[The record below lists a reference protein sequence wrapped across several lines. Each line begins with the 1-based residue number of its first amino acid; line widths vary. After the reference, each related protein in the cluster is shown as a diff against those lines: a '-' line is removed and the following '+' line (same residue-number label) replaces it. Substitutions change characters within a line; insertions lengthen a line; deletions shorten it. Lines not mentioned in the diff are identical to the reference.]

1 MCIRDR
7 RQGLKKADSIL
18 LEPYY
23 EFRMELPSENVG
35 RAMTDIQN
43 MSGKFGTPMI
53 EEETTVLTGSAPVS
67 LMRGYQKEFT
77 AYTGGRGRMAVS
89 LKGYDICHNQ
99 EEVLAASTY
108 DSEADLANPT
118 GSVFCAHGAG
128 FVVDWDE
135 VEEYMH
141 MEHTLESGNDE
152 VLTYMKKGVTSQE
165 MIEAAQKVKQAK
177 IRLSVTAISGL
188 GGRRLWKEHAKDTG
202 LVLSQMKPDYIG
214 LLTLMIEE
222 DLPLADKIRSGEF
235 ELLNPYD
242 ILIETKEMLKYMDCP
257 DCIFRSN
264 HASNY
269 VNLRG
274 TLNQDKEAMIN
285 LLDEAIKG
293 NVHLK
298 SEWMRGL

>member
-1 MCIRDR
+1 MR
-7 RQGLKKADSIL
+7 
-18 LEPYY
+18 Y
-23 EFRMELPSENVG
+23 EGMIYRPPSEAYSLIVQVTIG
-35 RAMTDIQN
+35 CSQN
-43 MSGKFGTPMI
+43 RCIFCSMF
-53 EEETTVLTGSAPVS
+53 
-67 LMRGYQKEFT
+67 KEKRF
-77 AYTGGRGRMAVS
+77 RIRKV
-89 LKGYDICHNQ
+89 
-99 EEVLAASTY
+99 EEVLEDLQDARNKYRYVEKIFLADGDALICKMT
-108 DSEADLANPT
+108 DLEAILHFIKDQFSECKQVTLYGSPRSILMKQQEDLDKLREL
-118 GSVFCAHGAG
+118 GISMI
-128 FVVDWDE
+128 
-135 VEEYMH
+135 YMG
-141 MEHTLESGNDE
+141 LESGNDE

-235 ELLNPYD
+235 EMLNPYD

-269 VNLRG
+269 VNLGG

-298 SEWMRGL
+298 SEWMRGF

>member
-1 MCIRDR
+1 MR
-7 RQGLKKADSIL
+7 
-18 LEPYY
+18 Y
-23 EFRMELPSENVG
+23 EGMIYRPPSEAYSLIVQVTIG
-35 RAMTDIQN
+35 CSQN
-43 MSGKFGTPMI
+43 RCIFCSMF
-53 EEETTVLTGSAPVS
+53 
-67 LMRGYQKEFT
+67 KEKRF
-77 AYTGGRGRMAVS
+77 RIRKV
-89 LKGYDICHNQ
+89 
-99 EEVLAASTY
+99 EEVLEDLQDAKNKYRYVEKIFLADGDALICKMT
-108 DSEADLANPT
+108 DLEAILHFIKDQFPECKQVTLYGSPRSILMKQQEDLDKLREL
-118 GSVFCAHGAG
+118 GISMI
-128 FVVDWDE
+128 
-135 VEEYMH
+135 YMG
-141 MEHTLESGNDE
+141 LESGNDE

-269 VNLRG
+269 VNLSG
-274 TLNQDKEAMIN
+274 TLNQDKGAMIN

-298 SEWMRGL
+298 SEWMRGF

>member
-1 MCIRDR
+1 MR
-7 RQGLKKADSIL
+7 
-18 LEPYY
+18 Y
-23 EFRMELPSENVG
+23 EGMIYRPPSEAYSLIVQVTIG
-35 RAMTDIQN
+35 CSQN
-43 MSGKFGTPMI
+43 RCIFCSMF
-53 EEETTVLTGSAPVS
+53 
-67 LMRGYQKEFT
+67 KEKRF
-77 AYTGGRGRMAVS
+77 RIRKV
-89 LKGYDICHNQ
+89 
-99 EEVLAASTY
+99 EEVLEDLQDARNKY
-108 DSEADLANPT
+108 RYVEKIFLADGDALICKMTDLESILHFIKDQFPECKQVT
-118 GSVFCAHGAG
+118 LYGSPRSILMKQQEDLDKLRELGISMI
-128 FVVDWDE
+128 
-135 VEEYMH
+135 YMG
-141 MEHTLESGNDE
+141 LESGNDE

-222 DLPLADKIRSGEF
+222 DLLLADKIRSGEF

-264 HASNY
+264 HSSNY

-274 TLNQDKEAMIN
+274 TLNQDKEVMIN

-298 SEWMRGL
+298 SEWMRGF

>member
-1 MCIRDR
+1 MR
-7 RQGLKKADSIL
+7 
-18 LEPYY
+18 Y
-23 EFRMELPSENVG
+23 EGMIYRPPSEAYSLIVQVTIG
-35 RAMTDIQN
+35 CSQN
-43 MSGKFGTPMI
+43 RCIFCSMF
-53 EEETTVLTGSAPVS
+53 
-67 LMRGYQKEFT
+67 KEKRF
-77 AYTGGRGRMAVS
+77 RIRKV
-89 LKGYDICHNQ
+89 
-99 EEVLAASTY
+99 EEVLEDLQDARNKYRYVEKIFLADGDALICKMT
-108 DSEADLANPT
+108 DLEAILHFIKDQFPECKQVTLYGSPRSILMKQQEDLDKLREL
-118 GSVFCAHGAG
+118 GISMI
-128 FVVDWDE
+128 
-135 VEEYMH
+135 YMG
-141 MEHTLESGNDE
+141 LESGNDE

-269 VNLRG
+269 VKLRG

-298 SEWMRGL
+298 SEWMRGF

>member
-1 MCIRDR
+1 MR
-7 RQGLKKADSIL
+7 
-18 LEPYY
+18 Y
-23 EFRMELPSENVG
+23 EGMIYRPPSEAYSLIVQVTIG
-35 RAMTDIQN
+35 CSQN
-43 MSGKFGTPMI
+43 RCIFCSMF
-53 EEETTVLTGSAPVS
+53 
-67 LMRGYQKEFT
+67 KEKRF
-77 AYTGGRGRMAVS
+77 RIRKV
-89 LKGYDICHNQ
+89 
-99 EEVLAASTY
+99 EEVLEDLQDARNKY
-108 DSEADLANPT
+108 RYVEKIFLADGDALICKMTDLESILHFIKDQFPECKQVT
-118 GSVFCAHGAG
+118 LYGSPRSILMKQQEDLDKLRELGISMI
-128 FVVDWDE
+128 
-135 VEEYMH
+135 YMG
-141 MEHTLESGNDE
+141 LESGNDE

-242 ILIETKEMLKYMDCP
+242 ILIETKELLKYMDCP
-257 DCIFRSN
+257 DCNFRSN

-274 TLNQDKEAMIN
+274 TLNQDKEAMIY

-298 SEWMRGL
+298 SEWMRGF

>member
-1 MCIRDR
+1 MR
-7 RQGLKKADSIL
+7 
-18 LEPYY
+18 Y
-23 EFRMELPSENVG
+23 EGMIYRPPSEAYSLIVQVTIG
-35 RAMTDIQN
+35 CSQN
-43 MSGKFGTPMI
+43 RCIFCSMF
-53 EEETTVLTGSAPVS
+53 
-67 LMRGYQKEFT
+67 KEKRF
-77 AYTGGRGRMAVS
+77 RIRKV
-89 LKGYDICHNQ
+89 
-99 EEVLAASTY
+99 EEVLEDLQDARNKY
-108 DSEADLANPT
+108 RYVEKIFLADGDALICKMTDLESILHFIKDQFPECKQVT
-118 GSVFCAHGAG
+118 LYGSPRSILMKQQEDLDKLRELGISMI
-128 FVVDWDE
+128 
-135 VEEYMH
+135 YMG
-141 MEHTLESGNDE
+141 LESGNDE

-269 VNLRG
+269 VSLRG

-298 SEWMRGL
+298 SEWMRGF

>member
-1 MCIRDR
+1 MIYR
-7 RQGLKKADSIL
+7 
-18 LEPYY
+18 P
-23 EFRMELPSENVG
+23 PSEAYSLIVQVTIG
-35 RAMTDIQN
+35 CSQN
-43 MSGKFGTPMI
+43 RCIFCSMF
-53 EEETTVLTGSAPVS
+53 
-67 LMRGYQKEFT
+67 KEKRF
-77 AYTGGRGRMAVS
+77 RIRKV
-89 LKGYDICHNQ
+89 
-99 EEVLAASTY
+99 EEVLEDLQDARNKYRYVEKIFLADGDALICKMT
-108 DSEADLANPT
+108 DLEAILHFIKDQFPECKQVTLYGSPRSILMKQQEDLDKLREL
-118 GSVFCAHGAG
+118 GISMI
-128 FVVDWDE
+128 
-135 VEEYMH
+135 YMG
-141 MEHTLESGNDE
+141 LESGNDE

-264 HASNY
+264 HASHY

-298 SEWMRGL
+298 SEWMRGF

>member
-1 MCIRDR
+1 MR
-7 RQGLKKADSIL
+7 
-18 LEPYY
+18 Y
-23 EFRMELPSENVG
+23 EGMIYRPPSEAYSLIVQVTIG
-35 RAMTDIQN
+35 CSQN
-43 MSGKFGTPMI
+43 RCIFCSMF
-53 EEETTVLTGSAPVS
+53 
-67 LMRGYQKEFT
+67 KEKRF
-77 AYTGGRGRMAVS
+77 RIRKV
-89 LKGYDICHNQ
+89 
-99 EEVLAASTY
+99 EEVLEDLQDARNKYRYVEKIFLADGDALICKMT
-108 DSEADLANPT
+108 DLEAILHFIKDQFPECKQVTLYGSPRSILMKQQEDLDKLREL
-118 GSVFCAHGAG
+118 GISMI
-128 FVVDWDE
+128 
-135 VEEYMH
+135 YMG
-141 MEHTLESGNDE
+141 LESGNDE

-264 HASNY
+264 HESNY

-298 SEWMRGL
+298 SEWMRGF

>member
-1 MCIRDR
+1 MR
-7 RQGLKKADSIL
+7 
-18 LEPYY
+18 Y
-23 EFRMELPSENVG
+23 EGMIYRPPSEAYSLIVQVTIG
-35 RAMTDIQN
+35 CSQN
-43 MSGKFGTPMI
+43 RCIFCRMF
-53 EEETTVLTGSAPVS
+53 
-67 LMRGYQKEFT
+67 KEKRF
-77 AYTGGRGRMAVS
+77 RIRKV
-89 LKGYDICHNQ
+89 
-99 EEVLAASTY
+99 EEVLEDLQDARNKYRYVEKIFLADGDALICKMT
-108 DSEADLANPT
+108 DLEAILHFIKDQFPECKQVTLYGSPRSILMKQQEDLDKLREL
-118 GSVFCAHGAG
+118 GISMI
-128 FVVDWDE
+128 
-135 VEEYMH
+135 YMG
-141 MEHTLESGNDE
+141 LESGNDE

-257 DCIFRSN
+257 DCILRSN

-298 SEWMRGL
+298 SEWMRGF

>member
-1 MCIRDR
+1 MR
-7 RQGLKKADSIL
+7 
-18 LEPYY
+18 Y
-23 EFRMELPSENVG
+23 EGMIYRPPSEAYSLIVQVTIG
-35 RAMTDIQN
+35 CSQN
-43 MSGKFGTPMI
+43 RCIFCSMF
-53 EEETTVLTGSAPVS
+53 
-67 LMRGYQKEFT
+67 KEKRF
-77 AYTGGRGRMAVS
+77 RIRKV
-89 LKGYDICHNQ
+89 
-99 EEVLAASTY
+99 EEVLEDLQDARNKYRYVEKIFLADGDALICKMT
-108 DSEADLANPT
+108 DLEAILHFIKDQFPECKQVTLYGSPRSILMKQQEDLDKLREL
-118 GSVFCAHGAG
+118 GISMI
-128 FVVDWDE
+128 
-135 VEEYMH
+135 YMG
-141 MEHTLESGNDE
+141 LESGNDE

-242 ILIETKEMLKYMDCP
+242 ILIETKEMIKYLDCP
-257 DCIFRSN
+257 GCFFRSN

-274 TLNQDKEAMIN
+274 TLNQDKETMIH

-293 NVHLK
+293 NIHMK
-298 SEWMRGL
+298 SEWMRAL

>member
-1 MCIRDR
+1 MR
-7 RQGLKKADSIL
+7 
-18 LEPYY
+18 Y
-23 EFRMELPSENVG
+23 EGMIYRPPSEAYSLIVQVTIG
-35 RAMTDIQN
+35 CSQN
-43 MSGKFGTPMI
+43 RCIFCSMF
-53 EEETTVLTGSAPVS
+53 
-67 LMRGYQKEFT
+67 KEKRF
-77 AYTGGRGRMAVS
+77 RIRKV
-89 LKGYDICHNQ
+89 
-99 EEVLAASTY
+99 EEVLEDLQDARNKY
-108 DSEADLANPT
+108 RYVEKIFLADGDALICKMTDLESILHFIKDQFPECKQVT
-118 GSVFCAHGAG
+118 LYGSPRSILMKQQEDLDKLRELGISMI
-128 FVVDWDE
+128 
-135 VEEYMH
+135 YMG
-141 MEHTLESGNDE
+141 LESGNDE

-242 ILIETKEMLKYMDCP
+242 ILIETKELLKYMDCP

-264 HASNY
+264 HSSNY

-298 SEWMRGL
+298 SEWMRGF

>member
-1 MCIRDR
+1 MR
-7 RQGLKKADSIL
+7 
-18 LEPYY
+18 Y
-23 EFRMELPSENVG
+23 EGMIYRPPSEAYSLIVQVTIG
-35 RAMTDIQN
+35 CSQN
-43 MSGKFGTPMI
+43 RCIFCSMF
-53 EEETTVLTGSAPVS
+53 
-67 LMRGYQKEFT
+67 KEKRF
-77 AYTGGRGRMAVS
+77 RIRKV
-89 LKGYDICHNQ
+89 
-99 EEVLAASTY
+99 EEVLEDLQDARNKY
-108 DSEADLANPT
+108 RYVEKIFLADGDALICKMTDLESILHFIKDQFPECKQVT
-118 GSVFCAHGAG
+118 LYGSPRSILMKQQEDLDKLRELGISMI
-128 FVVDWDE
+128 
-135 VEEYMH
+135 YMG
-141 MEHTLESGNDE
+141 LESGNDE

-222 DLPLADKIRSGEF
+222 DLLLADKIRSGEF

-264 HASNY
+264 HTSNY

-274 TLNQDKEAMIN
+274 TLNQDKEVMIN

-298 SEWMRGL
+298 SEWMRGF

>member
-1 MCIRDR
+1 MR
-7 RQGLKKADSIL
+7 
-18 LEPYY
+18 Y
-23 EFRMELPSENVG
+23 EGMIYRPPSEAYSLIVQVTIG
-35 RAMTDIQN
+35 CSQN
-43 MSGKFGTPMI
+43 RCIFC
-53 EEETTVLTGSAPVS
+53 S
-67 LMRGYQKEFT
+67 LFKEKRF
-77 AYTGGRGRMAVS
+77 RIRKV
-89 LKGYDICHNQ
+89 
-99 EEVLAASTY
+99 EEVLEDLQDARNKYRYVEKIFLADGDALICKMT
-108 DSEADLANPT
+108 DLEAILHFIKDQFSECKQVTLYGSPRSILMKQQEDLDKLREF
-118 GSVFCAHGAG
+118 GISMI
-128 FVVDWDE
+128 
-135 VEEYMH
+135 YMG
-141 MEHTLESGNDE
+141 LESGNDE

-235 ELLNPYD
+235 EMLNPYD

-264 HASNY
+264 QESNY

-298 SEWMRGL
+298 SEWMRGF

>member
-1 MCIRDR
+1 MR
-7 RQGLKKADSIL
+7 
-18 LEPYY
+18 Y
-23 EFRMELPSENVG
+23 EGMIYRPPSEAYSLIVQVTIG
-35 RAMTDIQN
+35 CSQN
-43 MSGKFGTPMI
+43 RCIFCSMF
-53 EEETTVLTGSAPVS
+53 
-67 LMRGYQKEFT
+67 KEKRF
-77 AYTGGRGRMAVS
+77 RIRKV
-89 LKGYDICHNQ
+89 
-99 EEVLAASTY
+99 EEVLEDLQDARNKYRYVEKIFLADGDALICKMT
-108 DSEADLANPT
+108 DLEAILHFIKDQFPECKQVTLYGSPRSILMKQQEDLDKLREL
-118 GSVFCAHGAG
+118 GISMI
-128 FVVDWDE
+128 
-135 VEEYMH
+135 YMG
-141 MEHTLESGNDE
+141 LESGNDE

-269 VNLRG
+269 VNLSG
-274 TLNQDKEAMIN
+274 TLNQDKGAMIN

-298 SEWMRGL
+298 SEWMRGF

>member
-1 MCIRDR
+1 MR
-7 RQGLKKADSIL
+7 
-18 LEPYY
+18 Y
-23 EFRMELPSENVG
+23 EGMIYRPPSEAYSLIVQVTIG
-35 RAMTDIQN
+35 CSQN
-43 MSGKFGTPMI
+43 RCIFCSMF
-53 EEETTVLTGSAPVS
+53 
-67 LMRGYQKEFT
+67 KEKRF
-77 AYTGGRGRMAVS
+77 RIRKV
-89 LKGYDICHNQ
+89 
-99 EEVLAASTY
+99 EEVLEDLQDARNKYRYVEKIFLADGDALICKMT
-108 DSEADLANPT
+108 DLEAILHFIKDQFPECKQVTLYGSPRSILMKQQEDLDKLREL
-118 GSVFCAHGAG
+118 GISMI
-128 FVVDWDE
+128 
-135 VEEYMH
+135 YMG
-141 MEHTLESGNDE
+141 LESGNDE

-264 HASNY
+264 HVSNY

-298 SEWMRGL
+298 SEWMRGF